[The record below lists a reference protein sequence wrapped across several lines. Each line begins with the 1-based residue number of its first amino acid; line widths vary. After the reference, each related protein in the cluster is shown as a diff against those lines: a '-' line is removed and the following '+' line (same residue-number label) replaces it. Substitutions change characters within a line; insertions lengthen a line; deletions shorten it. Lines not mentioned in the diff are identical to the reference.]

1 MTEQKLRELYDLL
14 DEYQKEKYKTCE
26 FDCNNC
32 LLGAM
37 ESHYDSCSCSIDFV
51 MKAIDA
57 ELPVKTDIDRTIAR
71 IIERKFGN
79 SGK

>member
-14 DEYQKEKYKTCE
+14 DEYQNEKYKTCE
-26 FDCNNC
+26 FNCNNC

-51 MKAIDA
+51 MRAIDV
-57 ELPVKTDIDRTIAR
+57 ELPVKSDIDRTVAR
-71 IIERKFGN
+71 IIEREFGD
-79 SGK
+79 G